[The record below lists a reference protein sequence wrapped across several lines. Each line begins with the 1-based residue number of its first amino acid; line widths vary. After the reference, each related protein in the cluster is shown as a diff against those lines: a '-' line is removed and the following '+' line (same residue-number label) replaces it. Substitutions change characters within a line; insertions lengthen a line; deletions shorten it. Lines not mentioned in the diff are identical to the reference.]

1 MPEIEGIEHAITSN
15 EVFHLEKL
23 PKRIVIA
30 GGGYIANEFAG
41 IFHQFGSHVTL
52 VNRTDVI
59 LRGYDE
65 QMRDRLLQI
74 SLTKGIDF
82 RFNSSFERI
91 EKRDDGALLAR
102 HGGLRRHRGRRGA
115 VRDRPHPQCRRA
127 GLREAGVELGE
138 KGADQGRRRTAAPAC
153 RRSTRSATSPT
164 GSS

>member
-1 MPEIEGIEHAITSN
+1 MRITSN
-15 EVFHLEKL
+15 EAFHLEEL

-74 SLTKGIDF
+74 SL
-82 RFNSSFERI
+82 I
-91 EKRDDGALLAR
+91 EGHRLQVPRRLRGDREGATTAR
-102 HGGLRRHRGRRGA
+102 S
-115 VRDRPHPQCRRA
+115 
-127 GLREAGVELGE
+127 
-138 KGADQGRRRTAAPAC
+138 
-153 RRSTRSATSPT
+153 RST
-164 GSS
+164 